1 MKLTVSV
8 TPHHLLLAKIEK
20 NLPMDLFRNKKAGDA
35 AISFKID
42 GTLDQP
48 GISIN

>member
-1 MKLTVSV
+1 VSV

-20 NLPMDLFRNKKAGDA
+20 NIPMDFLRNKKAGEA

-42 GTLDQP
+42 GTLDNP
-48 GISIN
+48 NFSLN